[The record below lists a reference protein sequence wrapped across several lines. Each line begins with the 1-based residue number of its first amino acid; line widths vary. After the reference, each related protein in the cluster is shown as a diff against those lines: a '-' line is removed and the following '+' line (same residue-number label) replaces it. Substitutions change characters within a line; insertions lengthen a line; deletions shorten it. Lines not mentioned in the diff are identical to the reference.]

1 MATTTPNFG
10 WTVPTSTD
18 LVKDGATAIETL
30 GDGIDASF
38 VDLKGGTTGQMLTK
52 ASNTDLDLV
61 WVTPEIGDITSV
73 TATSPLTGGGT
84 TGAVTVG
91 IQAGSTTQRG
101 ALQLTDSTSSTSTT
115 TAATPNSVKTSY
127 DLANAAIAKST
138 VTTAGDIIYRNATV
152 PTRLGL
158 GTAGQVLTVNSGATA
173 PEWATASSG
182 GMTSIASGSLSGNS
196 LSLSSISAGY
206 KNLVLVMRDWYW
218 SGVSGV
224 FLRFNGDTAS
234 NYQASGYTI
243 TTNTTSLYGGTST
256 RIEPIAGDAVA
267 SDNNNAMMITIY
279 DYANTSSKKLWS
291 AQTSY
296 YANGNVNFSSYLT
309 GGWLATPAAV
319 NALTVAVANGSYSY
333 SGGTYILYG
342 VN

>member
-1 MATTTPNFG
+1 MAKQTFTT
-10 WTVPTSTD
+10 
-18 LVKDGATAIETL
+18 
-30 GDGIDASF
+30 
-38 VDLKGGTTGQMLTK
+38 
-52 ASNTDLDLV
+52 
-61 WVTPEIGDITSV
+61 
-73 TATSPLTGGGT
+73 
-84 TGAVTVG
+84 
-91 IQAGSTTQRG
+91 
-101 ALQLTDSTSSTSTT
+101 
-115 TAATPNSVKTSY
+115 
-127 DLANAAIAKST
+127 
-138 VTTAGDIIYRNATV
+138 
-152 PTRLGL
+152 
-158 GTAGQVLTVNSGATA
+158 GQVLTAAQMTSLQQTAMGGGSATAKTASYVLVAADAGTTIIMNSGSATTITVNTSLFSA
-173 PEWATASSG
+173 GDTVFVVNQGAGVCTITAGTATVSSAGTLAMSQNETGQLYFLSASAAIFTEYTQTAASSG
-182 GMTSIASGSLSGNS
+182 GMTELASGSLSGNS

-206 KNLVLVMRDWYW
+206 KDLRLVMRDWYW

-234 NYQASGYTI
+234 NYQSSGYTI
-243 TTNTTSLYGGTST
+243 TTNTTSLYGGTSS

-267 SDNNNAMMITIY
+267 SDNNNAMIINIY

-319 NALTVAVANGSYSY
+319 NAISVAVANGAYSY